1 VTVVEAP
8 PQQQPSQEELEALI
22 EEARQR
28 ARRRRL
34 AYFGGGLAVALAV
47 GVALVLVLLVRGGSG
62 TAVPKGFVL
71 VHARGP
77 VQHFLVE
84 DLGGATKTLDLA
96 TGRVRPTRVTQELWY
111 DARLGI
117 SRTDYR
123 QDGRLV
129 ASWPEQNCVGTGP
142 KHFCIAPPPFD
153 LRVRGLGWPPR
164 RGSATRAGEGTFRGH
179 RVIWIEGL
187 VQPGDRKPYPS
198 GDQVAFDAVTHRP
211 VARRT
216 IARGGR
222 FNGRVF
228 ARQALT
234 MLPDLPAKDV
244 SFVVPKGGPG
254 RNPPSSVTNVT
265 GQHLEAARDALGT
278 TPLWLGRSFRGHR
291 LQSVVAGTDAVQWPT
306 GRLLH
311 PARFARFDYGSFAI
325 KEFGRDRPFWQV
337 EDPASGT
344 MVLAGGI
351 PTLVRN
357 GVLVTV
363 NPSGAKFRL
372 DRADALAFAKA
383 LRPVPR
389 G

>member
-1 VTVVEAP
+1 MTVVETP
-8 PQQQPSQEELEALI
+8 PQRQPSQDELEALI

-34 AYFGGGLAVALAV
+34 AYFGGGLAVAVAV
-47 GVALVLVLLVRGGSG
+47 GVALVLVVLLRGGSG

-84 DLGGATKTLDLA
+84 DLGGSTKTLDLA
-96 TGRVRPTRVTQELWY
+96 TGRARPTRVTQELWY
-111 DARLGI
+111 DTRLGM

-123 QDGRLV
+123 QDGRLT
-129 ASWPEQNCVGTGP
+129 ASWSEQNCVGTGP
-142 KHFCIAPPPFD
+142 KRFCIPPSPFD

-164 RGSATRAGEGTFRGH
+164 RGFAVKAGEGTFRGH
-179 RVIWIEGL
+179 RVIWVEGL
-187 VQPGDRKPYPS
+187 VKPGDRKPYPS
-198 GDQVAFDAVTHRP
+198 GDQVAYDAVTHRP
-211 VARRT
+211 VALRM

-222 FNGRVF
+222 FDGRVF
-228 ARQALT
+228 NRQALT

-244 SFVVPKGGPG
+244 SFVVPKGGSGP
-254 RNPPSSVTNVT
+254 NPPSLVTNVT
-265 GQHLEAARDALGT
+265 GQHLEAARDALST

-291 LQSVVAGTDAVQWPT
+291 LQSVVVGTDAVQWPT
-306 GRLLH
+306 GKPLH

-344 MVLAGGI
+344 MIFGGI
-351 PTLVRN
+351 PALARD
-357 GVLVTV
+357 GVLVTF
-363 NPSGAKFRL
+363 NPTGAKFRI
-372 DRADALAFAKA
+372 DRATALALTKA
-383 LRPVPR
+383 LRPVPS